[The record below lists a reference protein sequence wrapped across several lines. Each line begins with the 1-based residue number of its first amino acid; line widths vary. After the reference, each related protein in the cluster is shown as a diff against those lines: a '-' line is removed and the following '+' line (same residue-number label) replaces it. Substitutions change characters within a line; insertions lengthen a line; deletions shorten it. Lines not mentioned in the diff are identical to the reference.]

1 MEQMRHNIAFSLERT
16 AKNHPNHTAVITPHI
31 GTSISFAELNDES
44 SRIASGLNQY
54 GFKKGDRVLLLVPF
68 SIKFISIA
76 FALFKAGTVP
86 ILIDPGLGRK
96 NILKC
101 IEKPSHM
108 ES

>member
-76 FALFKAGTVP
+76 FALFKAGIPKVGHHREP
-86 ILIDPGLGRK
+86 RECCDGDAAYQCG
-96 NILKC
+96 
-101 IEKPSHM
+101 
-108 ES
+108 